1 MRSIQLPVS
10 YVIELIVTCL
20 RETKGLR
27 LFFVSLGFL
36 LSFTACHEEENNPVP
51 SIRQAEGFFII
62 NEGTFN
68 FGNAS
73 VSYYH
78 YETGEVTHGLFKN
91 ANGHTA
97 GDVLQ
102 QVFVVEDKGY
112 LVLNNSGYVEVVN
125 METFESEG
133 LIQPFESPRHFLP
146 VSEGKAYV
154 SDLYSNSV
162 QVVNLVEGTVTG
174 SILMPFWTEQM
185 EKVNSYVFVTS
196 PWDIRLEP
204 HDQIY
209 VIDAENDI
217 LTDSIQV
224 GYDPVAI
231 ARDGNNK
238 LWIYCRGAES
248 LAEPAG
254 LFCVNPQ
261 TFEVE
266 RSLLFQDYDTGF
278 AARLAFNSAADTLY
292 YLKNDVYAFA
302 LNGTNLPASPVI
314 QASGSIFYALAVDP
328 VTGNILVGDAV
339 DYAQK
344 GKVYIYGR
352 QGNLLETTE
361 AGVIPAQFVFY

>member
-1 MRSIQLPVS
+1 M
-10 YVIELIVTCL
+10 
-20 RETKGLR
+20 
-27 LFFVSLGFL
+27 FFVSLGFL
-36 LSFTACHEEENNPVP
+36 LSFMACHEEENNPVA
-51 SIRQAEGFFII
+51 SIRQAEGFFIV

-78 YETGEVTHGLFKN
+78 YETGEVTHDLFKN

-102 QVFVVEDKGY
+102 QMFVVDDKGY

-154 SDLYSNSV
+154 SDLYSNSI
-162 QVVNLVEGTVTG
+162 QVVNLMEGTVTG
-174 SILMPFWTEQM
+174 SIMMPFWTEQM
-185 EKVNSYVFVTS
+185 EKVDAYVFVTS
-196 PWDIRLEP
+196 PWDIRLDP

-209 VIDAENDI
+209 VIDAENDF
-217 LTDSIQV
+217 LADSIQV

-254 LFCVNPQ
+254 LYCVNPQ

-266 RSLLFQDYDTGF
+266 RSLLFEDYDLGF
-278 AARLAFNSAADTLY
+278 AARLSFNSAGDTLY
-292 YLKNDVYAFA
+292 YLKNDIYAFA
-302 LNGTNLPASPVI
+302 LSDTNLPASPLI
-314 QASGSIFYALAVDP
+314 QASGSNFYALAVDP
-328 VTGNILVGDAV
+328 ATGNLIVGDAI

-361 AGVIPAQFVFY
+361 AGVIPAQFLFY